1 MIKRSIVA
9 RFLAVV
15 LALSIA
21 APELLNAAQGTTPT
35 LPNPGETGVSK
46 EEQHN
51 IGLQAMAEV
60 YKQMPV
66 LPDSSPETKYIQGL
80 GQKLVSVI
88 PPEYSWP
95 FEFHVIPQKEINAF
109 ALPGGPMFVN
119 VGTITAAAN
128 EAELAGVMAHEM
140 AHVYMQHSIKQAK
153 KGSVTQGVAGILG
166 GILGNMG
173 GVVGGLGQLG
183 AQIGGGMVLMKYS
196 RSDESQA
203 DAVGAIILYKAGY
216 NPKAMADFFQKLE
229 QQGGSGGPQLLSS
242 HPNPGN
248 RMQAIEKEISGWPPR
263 SYQTTSSA
271 FQSARQHAQ
280 GIKVYSAE
288 EIAAGAKSGQWA
300 QMNRQNGA
308 VPRNVPAS
316 QSDPGQAGAQANPNL
331 SNVTYQQVKPSSNYK
346 QAQNQVF
353 SISYPDN
360 WSAYTDQNSGGLT
373 IAPQAGVGEGALAY
387 GVIIGG
393 SQVQNAGSLDQ
404 AVQNLISGMQQS
416 NPGLTVNGS
425 PQKVTVNGVQGRSV
439 ELRGQSPV
447 QRNGKPDKERD
458 WLVALPAG
466 QNQLVY
472 LVFVAPD
479 SSFNQLRPTY
489 QQMLRTFRLNT
500 GAF

>member
-1 MIKRSIVA
+1 MLKRSIIA
-9 RFLAVV
+9 RMLAVI

-21 APELLNAAQGTTPT
+21 APELLYAAQGTAPS
-35 LPNPGETGVSK
+35 LPDPGNTGVSK
-46 EEQHN
+46 DEQHQ

-66 LPDSSPETKYIQGL
+66 LPDSSPETQYIQRL
-80 GQKLVSVI
+80 GQKLASVI
-88 PPEYSWP
+88 PAEYSWP

-119 VGTITAAAN
+119 VGTITAADN

-153 KGSVTQGVAGILG
+153 KGAVTQGLAGILG
-166 GILGNMG
+166 GILGNVG
-173 GVVGGLGQLG
+173 GVVGTLGQLG

-203 DAVGAIILYKAGY
+203 DNVGAIILYKAGY

-229 QQGGSGGPQLLSS
+229 EQSGGGGPQLLSS

-248 RMQAIEKEISGWPPR
+248 RLQAIEKEISDWPPKN
-263 SYQTTSSA
+263 YQTSSSS
-271 FQSARQHAQ
+271 FQSAKQHAQ
-280 GIKVYSAE
+280 TIKAYTAE
-288 EIAAGAKSGQWA
+288 EIASGAKSGQWA
-300 QMNRQNGA
+300 QMNRQNGS
-308 VPRNVPAS
+308 VPKNLPVS
-316 QSDPGQAGAQANPNL
+316 QSDNGQAGAAGNADL
-331 SNVTYQQVKPSSNYK
+331 SNVTYQQVKPSGNFR
-346 QAQNQVF
+346 QTQNQVF

-360 WSAYTDQNSGGLT
+360 WSAYTDPNSGGMT
-373 IAPQAGVGEGALAY
+373 IAPQAGVGQGAVAY

-393 SQVQNAGSLDQ
+393 TQDRNAQSLDE

-439 ELRGQSPV
+439 DLRGQSPV
-447 QRNGKPDKERD
+447 VRKGKAERERD

-466 QNQLVY
+466 QSQLIY

-479 SSFNQLRPTY
+479 SSFGQLRPTY

-500 GAF
+500 GGY